1 MSDTEREM
9 VNSDVNWA
17 PIVNHNLESDENWH
31 LGE

>member
-1 MSDTEREM
+1 VTDTERAA
-9 VNSDVNWA
+9 VSSDANWA